1 MASKNSKG
9 ILIAIEGIDGSGK
22 TTLAQLLE
30 KNLKENGWDV
40 FLLPKADPTLN
51 KVEFKLRD
59 IVVWDDNYVDKR
71 TENLIYLASL
81 AQKVGQYIIPEMRK
95 KKVVIVDRYLLSS
108 YIFAYYFLKQGPKEV
123 IQIFLQYA
131 SQKIVPDFT
140 ILCDIDENIAYSR
153 LVKRGEALTHREK
166 TGVEMMRVM
175 RQGYIDEIERY
186 TKNKLIVRTDVL
198 SLDEME
204 EVANELEHVLMQ

>member
-22 TTLAQLLE
+22 TTLAQILE
-30 KNLKENGWDV
+30 KNLKEKGWDV

-51 KVEFKLRD
+51 KVEFKLRE
-59 IVVWDDNYVDKR
+59 IVVGDDNFVDKR
-71 TENLIYLASL
+71 TENLIYMASL

-123 IQIFLQYA
+123 IQNFLQYA
-131 SQKIVPDFT
+131 SQEIVPDFT
-140 ILCDIDENIAYSR
+140 ILCDIDENVAYSR
-153 LVKRGEALTHREK
+153 LVKRGEALTRREK
-166 TGVEMMRVM
+166 TGIEMMRVM
-175 RQGYIDEIERY
+175 RQGYIEEIERY
-186 TKNKLIVRTDVL
+186 TKNKLIVRTDAL
-198 SLDEME
+198 SLDEMG
-204 EVANELEHVLMQ
+204 EVVNELEHILM